1 LNRKLFLI
9 EKPSIVDLLLDNIGT
24 KEDYYISIPSIAGYV
39 FKEVREIKDL
49 KHSDYEYVDRQSYYY
64 RKSKKVVKDCPL
76 RHLMRKIQTEKD
88 KDSLSVLQKH
98 LVNELNKFEEIIFAI
113 DPDHSGSRAIDLF
126 LINVIGVDN
135 IHNLKSFKHYQNYYM
150 SSKYEKEKII
160 DLKNI
165 FNKNYEDNVDLSYL
179 CCRNVYL
186 KKDFIS
192 LYMFKR
198 LHEIVGNVDSGFK
211 DNYLSLNM
219 IISLNEF
226 RKMKYFN
233 EFIAIKKMEDNDIGS
248 PVSRLDIYNH
258 LLSNKWIDKLER
270 KDLIEKAPRER
281 AKKRY
286 VNEKGVQL
294 INKIK
299 KEIDLENLTE
309 LAKNCYN
316 KETYESF
323 KEKVLKI

>member
-1 LNRKLFLI
+1 MNKKLFLI
-9 EKPSIVDLLLDNIGT
+9 EKPSVVDLLLNNIGT

-39 FKEVREIKDL
+39 FKEIREIKEVKNL
-49 KHSDYEYVDRQSYYY
+49 KHSDYEYVDEPSYYY
-64 RKSKKVVKDCPL
+64 RKSKKVVKDCHL

-88 KDSLSVLQKH
+88 KDYLNVLQKH

-126 LINVIGVDN
+126 LINVIGFDN
-135 IHNLKSFKHYQNYYM
+135 IHNLKSFKHYQNFYL
-150 SSKYEKEKII
+150 SSKYNEEKII

-165 FNKNYEDNVDLSYL
+165 FNKNHEDNINLNYL
-179 CCRNVYL
+179 YCRNVYL

-198 LHEIVGNVDSGFK
+198 LHEIVGDIDSGFK

-219 IISLNEF
+219 IILLNELQ
-226 RKMKYFN
+226 KIKYFN
-233 EFIAIKKMEDNDIGS
+233 ESIAIKKMQDNKIGS
-248 PVSRLDIYNH
+248 QISRLDIYSH

-270 KDLIEKAPRER
+270 KELIEKPPKER
-281 AKKRY
+281 SKKRY

-299 KEIDLENLTE
+299 EEVDLENLNE
-309 LAKNCYN
+309 LVKNCYN
-316 KETYESF
+316 NETY
-323 KEKVLKI
+323 